1 MPSNVLK
8 TIYVMLF
15 VMIDFFLFMRTKF
28 YIITI
33 ELSNIIKDIQNNL

>member
-15 VMIDFFLFMRTKF
+15 VMIDFFLYIRTKF